1 MEKEIENIF
10 SYAVALDQTGKQ
22 KNTILC
28 RDREIYMINFDKTIL
43 LHFDLPKSCSSFNE
57 EIVFDANDYDS
68 SNFYIENHSIVFKI
82 VKDGYVRKKICGTNK
97 TVNLNEISELYQS
110 YIEKKI
116 TSNFTLRQEING
128 LLQDDLSHVEI
139 HYDKGLKIVQ
149 RDIFSGTIIE
159 ITKDK
164 SGLNLTA
171 SGDKLTPFEPMGLR
185 TIDLDALF
193 NYDREI
199 SFSFVPNLNYFI
211 IKGKTTGMQGI
222 LAWCL
227 YDELGRINVIETE

>member
-10 SYAVALDQTGKQ
+10 SYAVALDQAGKQ

-28 RDREIYMINFDKTIL
+28 RNREIFMINFDKTIL
-43 LHFDLPKSCSSFNE
+43 LHFDLPKSCFAFNE
-57 EIVFDANDYDS
+57 DIIFDANDYDS
-68 SNFYIENHSIVFKI
+68 SNFYIEDHSIIFKT
-82 VKDGYVRKKICGTNK
+82 VQDGYIRKKKCGTNK
-97 TVNLNEISELYQS
+97 TVNLNDISELYRS
-110 YIEKKI
+110 YTEKEI
-116 TSNFTLRQEING
+116 TSNFVLRREINN
-128 LLQDDLSHVEI
+128 LLQDDLSHIEI
-139 HYDKGLKIVQ
+139 HYDKGLKVIQ

-164 SGLNLTA
+164 SGLNLAANTDNL
-171 SGDKLTPFEPMGLR
+171 SPFNPIGLR
-185 TIDLDALF
+185 TIDLEALF

-199 SFSFVPNLNYFI
+199 SFSFVEDLNYFV

-227 YDELGRINVIETE
+227 

>member
-1 MEKEIENIF
+1 MEKEIESIF
-10 SYAVALDQTGKQ
+10 AYAVALDQTGKQ

-28 RDREIYMINFDKTIL
+28 RDREVFIINFDKTIL

-68 SNFYIENHSIVFKI
+68 SNFYIEDHSIVFKI
-82 VKDGYVRKKICGTNK
+82 VQDGYIRKKKCGTNK
-97 TVNLNEISELYQS
+97 TVNLKDIIVLYQS
-110 YIEKKI
+110 YTEKKI
-116 TSNFTLRQEING
+116 TSNFALKREING

-171 SGDKLTPFEPMGLR
+171 TDKLSPFEPIGLR
-185 TIDLDALF
+185 KIDLDALF
-193 NYDREI
+193 LYDREV
-199 SFSFVPNLNYFI
+199 SFSFVPDLNYFI
-211 IKGKTTGMQGI
+211 IKGKTTNMQGI

-227 YDELGRINVIETE
+227 YDELGTIDIVGE